1 MDRFRH
7 LYPSPNPRLSALL
20 AHSCLLLS
28 AVLPLATLYGL
39 WTTPPVPVPAELWRA
54 AALLAIA
61 MLPVCGM
68 AYGLL
73 RARQCFQ
80 GFVRG
85 DIFHLSTAR
94 HLRGFAAG
102 MLVAAVAG
110 LLAAPCMGLLQAWSA
125 SAGGHAL
132 TVELSSQHML
142 LLLFAGI
149 VWQIAHGMAQ
159 AAALADEHAQIV

>member
-1 MDRFRH
+1 MDRFHH

-20 AHSCLLLS
+20 AHICLMLS
-28 AVLPLATLYGL
+28 TVLPLATLYGL
-39 WTTPPVPVPAELWRA
+39 WTAPPVAVSHWLA
-54 AALLAIA
+54 AGTLAIA
-61 MLPVCGM
+61 MLPVCSM

-85 DIFHLSTAR
+85 DIFHVSTAQ

-110 LLAAPCMGLLQAWSA
+110 LLVTPWIGLLQTWNAPVGS
-125 SAGGHAL
+125 HAFA
-132 TVELSSQHML
+132 VEFSSQHLL

-159 AAALADEHAQIV
+159 AAALADDHAQIV